1 MHAQL
6 SFADASTKGGN
17 RQVRLKHVS
26 VKNYSRL
33 ADLELDIRGHAV
45 IVGANDVGKTSLL
58 RILHMLLGASTSQ
71 IYQTITPKDL
81 RDPDKSLEVEVIL
94 EDLGPKE
101 WTVMPHEPTISESDQ
116 SEQLKIRFE
125 ADVDPGDPEAIT
137 VRRWFPDSGHDR
149 GITREQLETLGWRYL
164 PATRGTATS
173 QLDGRNSALHALLN
187 ATELGPER
195 DSLVKLLTQLNGTLD
210 TSAALTALRAA
221 VAGHLT
227 KAMPTEFAT
236 DDLAFR
242 SGGDDETSV
251 LDSVALYFARDG
263 EHIPITEQ
271 SDGLRQ
277 LMQMTLFDL
286 AQGAA
291 NIVAIDEPELHL
303 HPSSQ
308 RTVAELFI
316 GATNQKILV
325 THSPYIVARFDPSQV
340 VAITPD
346 RRCQQIGAD
355 KLNAVAK
362 VQAHWWSPRLLEAL
376 TARKVIVV
384 EGLADRLLIEGAAK
398 VLGIGL
404 DRLGI
409 VVLDISGAD
418 HFPKVYRLLGP
429 DGFNISVI
437 GLVDEKE
444 KGIWHGAIG
453 GKQSAVY
460 GKTLFVCEPDLEA
473 EYCRSLTPIVA
484 AQILVDTGCARIEGI
499 LQSCQA
505 GDLRDLRAEAL
516 AAYCRGD
523 KISYAVA
530 IAGALTPAQAESI
543 APLSALLRI
552 ATQ

>member
-1 MHAQL
+1 MY
-6 SFADASTKGGN
+6 
-17 RQVRLKHVS
+17 LKKVS

-33 ADLELDIRGHAV
+33 ADLDIDIRGHAV

-58 RILHMLLGASTSQ
+58 RILHMLLGASTAQ
-71 IYQTITPKDL
+71 IFQSLTPGDL
-81 RDPDKSLEVEVIL
+81 RDPDKTLEVEVL
-94 EDLGPKE
+94 LAGLGPDE
-101 WTVMPHEPTISESDQ
+101 WTVMPHEPSISGTDQ
-116 SEQLKIRFE
+116 SETLRIRLD
-125 ADVDPGDPEAIT
+125 AAIDPGDPEAIT

-149 GITREQLETLGWRYL
+149 GITREQLEALGWRYL

-173 QLDGRNSALHALLN
+173 QLEGPNSALHALLN

-195 DSLVKLLTQLNGTLD
+195 DSLAQLLKQLNGTLD
-210 TSAALTALRAA
+210 ASTALTALRAT

-227 KAMPTEFAT
+227 KAMPTEFVPG
-236 DDLAFR
+236 DLSFR
-242 SGGDDETSV
+242 SGSDDTSV
-251 LDSVALYFARDG
+251 LDNVSLFFARNG

-316 GATNQKILV
+316 DAQNQKILV

-340 VAITPD
+340 IAVTPD
-346 RRCQQIGAD
+346 GRCQQIGAD
-355 KLNAVAK
+355 KLNDVAR

-384 EGLADRLLIEGAAK
+384 EGLADRLLIEAAAK
-398 VLGIGL
+398 ALSIGL

-418 HFPKVYRLLGP
+418 NFPKVYKLLGP
-429 DGFNISVI
+429 NGFNIPVF

-444 KGIWHGAIG
+444 KGIWHGAVG
-453 GKQSAVY
+453 GRAAAVF
-460 GKTLFVCEPDLEA
+460 GKKLFVCDPDLEA
-473 EYCRSLTPIVA
+473 AYCQSLTPAVV
-484 AQILVDTGCARIEGI
+484 AQILVDSGCARLEGI
-499 LQSCQA
+499 LQSC
-505 GDLRDLRAEAL
+505 RASTPADIATPAL
-516 AAYCRGD
+516 ATFCRGD
-523 KISYAVA
+523 KVTNAAA
-530 IAGALTPAQAESI
+530 IGAALTATTAQSI
-543 APLSALLRI
+543 TPLAGLLH
-552 ATQ
+552 AAGQ